1 MGQRYCVPQASKAG
15 QRKQRETGIVPN
27 NNHAIRLVFGK
38 DATFVEQ
45 KSYSSSFWALW
56 VTGRSRS
63 HSSFLTPLLHHSY
76 DPDYQQDPAQTL
88 A

>member
-15 QRKQRETGIVPN
+15 PRKQRETGIVPN
-27 NNHAIRLVFGK
+27 NNYTTRLVFGK

-45 KSYSSSFWALW
+45 KSYSPSFWALW
-56 VTGRSRS
+56 VTGRSRFR
-63 HSSFLTPLLHHSY
+63 SSFLNPLLRHSY